1 MHLSALLMTLGA
13 LATTLG
19 ALAQQ
24 VKGAQ
29 EQEFSLSLPWLEDL
43 INPVS
48 VLNTY
53 FFLLKCIRFYGVHK
67 L

>member
-53 FFLLKCIRFYGVHK
+53 FFY
-67 L
+67 